1 MNLRKIPIL
10 IKFPEMFIYKM
21 RQSYI
26 IILQIHLFKIFDFIR
41 YSYLKNIWLTL
52 YLLVEK
58 ILSFFFKM
66 SVCPWV
72 NKKLEKIEY
81 WLIYKIPI
89 RASNRMYIFFKNYL
103 QCFKIHLYLFT
114 GYTYSSILWMLSF
127 LLINI
132 CYTLYEWHNGSKIY
146 ILGCFELWEL
156 KHLQLFLF
164 CQILKTLGD

>member
-1 MNLRKIPIL
+1 M
-10 IKFPEMFIYKM
+10 
-21 RQSYI
+21 
-26 IILQIHLFKIFDFIR
+26 
-41 YSYLKNIWLTL
+41 
-52 YLLVEK
+52 
-58 ILSFFFKM
+58 
-66 SVCPWV
+66 
-72 NKKLEKIEY
+72 
-81 WLIYKIPI
+81 
-89 RASNRMYIFFKNYL
+89 RASNSMYIFFKNYP

-164 CQILKTLGD
+164 CQILKTLGDQCIDVSLWYINKMKDLAKVEYSFKLAKLCLVEEHNFFISQNPENRVEICFQPFYGVHNLSRA